1 MGKGRSR
8 GQGLDSSIL
17 VALGL
22 SIVCVSCLSRSL
34 QLQDGT

>member
-1 MGKGRSR
+1 MMGEGKSR

-22 SIVCVSCLSRSL
+22 SIVSL
-34 QLQDGT
+34 QLQRGT